1 MDPQQQNDCG
11 WDTALAVIGG
21 KWKTAILWELHLG
34 RRRFGELRR
43 LLPGISERILT
54 LQLREM
60 EADGIIHREVFAE
73 VPPRVEYSVTEFGL
87 TLNDAVTAMSQWGK
101 AHEARMAGRGPDN
114 TERPIAAA

>member
-1 MDPQQQNDCG
+1 MKTSRNDGCG
-11 WDTALAVIGG
+11 WSTALAVIGG
-21 KWKTAILWELHLG
+21 KWKTDILWELHLG

-60 EADGIIHREVFAE
+60 EADGIIRREVFAE

-87 TLNDAVTAMSQWGK
+87 TLNQAVTAMSHWGK
-101 AHEARMAGRGPDN
+101 AFEARAAGRDLTPAPLAKAG
-114 TERPIAAA
+114 

>member
-1 MDPQQQNDCG
+1 MKTPRNDGCG
-11 WDTALAVIGG
+11 WSTALAVIGG
-21 KWKTAILWELHLG
+21 KWKTDILWELHLG

-60 EADGIIHREVFAE
+60 EADGIIRREVFAE

-87 TLNDAVTAMSQWGK
+87 TLNDAVGAMSHWGK
-101 AHEARMAGRGPDN
+101 AFAARAGGQDLVATPL
-114 TERPIAAA
+114 AKVG